1 MSRVFDN
8 ISTRDA
14 FGRALLRLAEKD
26 ETIMYVAA
34 DTLKSVGGTLLHDK
48 YPKRAINVGISEQN
62 MALMAAGMASC
73 GAKVFAASY
82 AVFASMRI
90 CEQIR
95 TFICYPN
102 LDVKIVAGLGGLTGG
117 QEGVTHQGIE
127 DIGVLRSIPN
137 LVIVEAADAASTEAI
152 TEAIAEY
159 EGPVYLRLGRNVSAK
174 VFDEKYRFKIGKA
187 NVLKADGADA
197 AVFAAGAAVVRA
209 KEAWEILA
217 SRGYSVQLIE
227 MPCIKPLDEETVIR
241 AARETNLVI
250 SVEDHN
256 IIGGLG
262 TAISEVLSEKYPSRT
277 VRIGIKDQFTESG
290 DHEELLDKYNL
301 HPDYIA
307 GFIEKKIMEK

>member
-1 MSRVFDN
+1 MNRAFDA

-14 FGRALLRLAEKD
+14 FGKALFRLAEKD
-26 ETIMYVAA
+26 KTIMYIAA
-34 DTLKSVGGTLLHDK
+34 DTLKSVGGTLFHNK
-48 YPKRAINVGISEQN
+48 YPERAINVGISEQN

-73 GAKVFAASY
+73 GAKVFIASY

-102 LDVKIVAGLGGLTGG
+102 LDVKIIAGLGGLTGG

-137 LVIVEAADAASTEAI
+137 LVIVEAADAASTEVI

-159 EGPVYLRLGRNVSAK
+159 SGPVYLRLGRNVSAK

-187 NVLKADGADA
+187 NILKADGVDA
-197 AVFAAGAAVVRA
+197 AVLATGAAVVRA
-209 KEAWEILA
+209 KEACEKLT
-217 SRGYSVQLIE
+217 SQGRSVQLIE
-227 MPCIKPLDEETVIR
+227 MPCIKPLDEEAVLR
-241 AARETNLVI
+241 AAQETDLVI
-250 SVEDHN
+250 TVEDHN

-262 TAISEVLSEKYPSRT
+262 TAVSEVLSEKRPARI
-277 VRIGIKDQFTESG
+277 VRIGIRDQFTESG

-307 GFIEKKIMEK
+307 GCIEDKIREK